1 MAQPSEF
8 PTDEPRV
15 IDEPSSWFEENRKGI
30 FAAIVLILVL
40 SCAGV
45 WWWQAR
51 EARESQAS
59 ALLIEATGPADWQK
73 IADTYAGTPS
83 APLAL
88 MRLAQ
93 ASRDKSEW
101 DASLSL
107 TDRFIREYPRHP
119 FFPAMQL
126 ARAQTL
132 EAAGRTDEAL
142 RAYEAIQS
150 AKPSHPLIG
159 AAVLGL
165 ARIHEAKGNL
175 TAARNVLSDFLARD
189 RASVY
194 TAEASQKLKSLP
206 EAPAAAQAP

>member
-15 IDEPSSWFEENRKGI
+15 IDEPLSWFEENRNGI
-30 FAAIVLILVL
+30 LAAVVLVFAL

-45 WWWQAR
+45 WWWQSR
-51 EARESQAS
+51 EARENQAS
-59 ALLIEATGPADWQK
+59 SLLIEASDAAAWQK
-73 IADTYAGTPS
+73 IADEFSGTPS

-88 MRLAQ
+88 MRLAE
-93 ASRDKSEW
+93 ASREKSEW
-101 DASLSL
+101 DQALAQ

-132 EAAGRTDEAL
+132 EVAGRADEAL
-142 RAYEAIQS
+142 KTYEAIQS
-150 AKPSHPLIG
+150 AKPAHPFIG

-165 ARIHEAKGNL
+165 ARIHEAKGNV

-194 TAEASQKLKSLP
+194 TAEANQKLKSLP
-206 EAPAAAQAP
+206 EVPPVPQAP